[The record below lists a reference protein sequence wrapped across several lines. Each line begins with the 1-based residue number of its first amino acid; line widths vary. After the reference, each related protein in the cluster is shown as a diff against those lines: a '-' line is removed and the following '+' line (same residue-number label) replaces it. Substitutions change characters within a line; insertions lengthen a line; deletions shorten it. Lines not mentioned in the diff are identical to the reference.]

1 MCLAIHSDAQSK
13 CVSVYIN
20 FSNWQSIL
28 LSLYVRTWWIDETQW
43 NSIQVK
49 ICQSLIVMTYQSVSE
64 LLSKNAINLTN
75 FNFKCSSLWTQL
87 CKNLLVKKQSANLR
101 SLRGQMFYFRVMYNY
116 NNKEIYRPA
125 HYVLQKLI
133 QKGDVIF
140 VRWLCSHAPLMPTVR
155 YLTDREFHDL
165 LTATTKR
172 AFLYIQIWA

>member
-64 LLSKNAINLTN
+64 LLSKNAINFTN
-75 FNFKCSSLWTQL
+75 FNFKCSSLWAEL

-101 SLRGQMFYFRVMYNY
+101 SLRGQMFWPPPPIQLPWAPTQTQTLT
-116 NNKEIYRPA
+116 ELLPA
-125 HYVLQKLI
+125 TLTRSEDDAFVVVSLSMMTMKNVIVPVLMMIL
-133 QKGDVIF
+133 
-140 VRWLCSHAPLMPTVR
+140 
-155 YLTDREFHDL
+155 
-165 LTATTKR
+165 
-172 AFLYIQIWA
+172 

>member
-75 FNFKCSSLWTQL
+75 FNFKCSSLWTQPL
-87 CKNLLVKKQSANLR
+87 QEPPGEKTVCQSQVIKGAN
-101 SLRGQMFYFRVMYNY
+101 
-116 NNKEIYRPA
+116 
-125 HYVLQKLI
+125 VLAPPPI
-133 QKGDVIF
+133 QLP
-140 VRWLCSHAPLMPTVR
+140 WAPTPTQT
-155 YLTDREFHDL
+155 LADHFD
-165 LTATTKR
+165 
-172 AFLYIQIWA
+172 QIWGWCLCCCKPFYDDNEKCDSPCFDDDTLVGT